1 METPPSSA
9 KGPEPFGAEPDG
21 EASRAELLRRHDVLL
36 IRAANP
42 SPLTLTGTNTWV
54 VGRDPAWVVDPGPLL
69 EDHMDAIAA
78 ALDER
83 GGLGGVV
90 LTHHHG
96 DHSEAA
102 PALLER
108 FPAQLA
114 TGRGDADVE
123 LGDEREVGPF
133 TAISAPG
140 HAPDHFALIGAGACF
155 SGDAVLGSGS
165 VFISPHPG
173 AMAGYLRALDRLRR
187 RGDFDV
193 ICPGHGPL
201 VWDPQSKLD
210 EYYNHRTDRENR
222 LIMSLKAGRRTVD
235 ELLDDVWSDVP
246 AALRPAAAVTLAAH
260 LDKLGEEELLPYG
273 VERPHFEG
281 IEW

>member
-1 METPPSSA
+1 MSS
-9 KGPEPFGAEPDG
+9 
-21 EASRAELLRRHDVLL
+21 
-36 IRAANP
+36 
-42 SPLTLTGTNTWV
+42 
-54 VGRDPAWVVDPGPLL
+54 
-69 EDHMDAIAA
+69 IAA
-78 ALDER
+78 ALEQR

-114 TGRGDADVE
+114 AARGEADVE
-123 LGDEREVGPF
+123 LKDNEEIGPF

-260 LDKLGEEELLPYG
+260 LDKLGEEELLPEG